1 MSNTNIDFD
10 FIHQLEGFSYKGYV
24 PAPETSKS
32 GVTVA
37 AGFDIGQCSA
47 QEITSNFTQE
57 LADKLL
63 PYVGKIKQE
72 ACAALEHIP
81 LTITDDD
88 AKQITDFTTGTAV
101 ARLNNEWNNSASS
114 LEFDQLATQCAT
126 VIASVA
132 FQYGSLPKRTPN
144 FWYQVTEGHWHDAL
158 ANLRNFGDKYPTRRN
173 KEADLLESWLKTQS

>member
-1 MSNTNIDFD
+1 MSNINIDFD
-10 FIHQLEGFSYKGYV
+10 FIHQLEGFSYQGYV

-32 GVTVA
+32 GVTIA

-72 ACAALEHIP
+72 ACAVLEQIP
-81 LTITDDD
+81 LTISEDD
-88 AKQITDFTTGTAV
+88 ANQITNFTTGSAV
-101 ARLNNEWNNSASS
+101 SRLSAEWNNSGSS
-114 LEFDQLATQCAT
+114 QSFDLLPTQCAT

-132 FQYGSLPKRTPN
+132 FQYGSLSRRTPN
-144 FWYQVTEGHWHDAL
+144 FWVQVTEGRWHDAL
-158 ANLRNFGDKYPTRRN
+158 ANLRNFGDRYPTRRN
-173 KEADLLESWLKTQS
+173 KEADLLESWLNNQV